1 MRFSFLPRDEAQGA
15 PEWAL
20 TYADLMTLLLV
31 FFVAM
36 VAYSKLDADK
46 YRTMVGSFRSAFG
59 TSERPSDRPS
69 NAIAPAEAARVR
81 QEADRIAV
89 EEDLAALAARGGK
102 GGPLQVIYSPEGV
115 RVRIQERLL
124 FGLGSAGLHPGADSL
139 LLEMAPLLRRYPH
152 PVQVE
157 GHTDDLPIQ
166 TAVYPSN
173 WELSAAR
180 AGAVVRLL
188 VEEGGVPAD
197 RLAAVGYAETRPL
210 APNDVPEE
218 RAQNRRVE
226 FLLTRPAPVPSPAT
240 APTATTA
247 PTTAP
252 S

>member
-1 MRFSFLPRDEAQGA
+1 MRFSFLPRDDAQGV

-46 YRTMVGSFRSAFG
+46 YRTLVGSFRSAFG
-59 TSERPSDRPS
+59 TSPQTSDRPS
-69 NAIAPAEAARVR
+69 TAAAPAEAARLR
-81 QEADRIAV
+81 EEAERIAV

-124 FGLGSAGLHPGADSL
+124 FDLGRADLHPEARSL
-139 LLEMAPLLRRYPH
+139 LLAMAPLLRRYPH

-157 GHTDDLPIQ
+157 GHTDDLPIR
-166 TAVYPSN
+166 TMVYPSN
-173 WELSAAR
+173 WELAAAR

-188 VEEGGVPAD
+188 VEEGGVPDD

-210 APNDVPEE
+210 AANGEDEG
-218 RAQNRRVE
+218 RSRNRRVE
-226 FLLTRPAPVPSPAT
+226 FLLTRPAPAAAQP
-240 APTATTA
+240 
-247 PTTAP
+247 
-252 S
+252 